1 VPTHTQL
8 SRRRFG
14 SLVATATGA
23 ALAAV
28 TLPAAAAKHV
38 PKQGNKAMTKP
49 QLTKP
54 PRLEPGDLVGIIA
67 PGGHTS
73 PRAIEKAVRNIES
86 LGLRVKLGEHIHAV
100 HGNYGGTVAQRLE
113 DLHGM
118 FADPQVNAI
127 WAIRGGSGCI
137 SLLPQIDYELI
148 RANPKVLIGYS
159 DITALHLAINK
170 HAGLVTFH
178 GPVASSTFSEY
189 AVAQLKNVLMTP
201 QQRYT
206 ISMSQDNAHKA
217 LAEPQYTLR
226 TVHGGQCTGHL
237 TGGNLCLVSAL
248 EGTPYAADIKGAI
261 LFLEEVNEAP
271 YRIDR
276 MLMQLQLSQGLK
288 NTAGVMLGIF
298 ENCEN
303 QDDDI
308 SLTLNQTVDQHLLP
322 LQQTAVAGYSF
333 GHIRHQFTIPMG
345 VQATLDAEQ
354 QTLTLLE
361 PAVS

>member
-1 VPTHTQL
+1 MP
-8 SRRRFG
+8 SPDRRRFG
-14 SLVATATGA
+14 GA
-23 ALAAV
+23 LLGALAAV
-28 TLPAAAAKHV
+28 ALPATAGATRV
-38 PKQGNKAMTKP
+38 PSQGKKTMSKP

-73 PRAIEKAVRNIES
+73 PKSIEKAVRNIEA
-86 LGLRVKLGEHIHAV
+86 LGLRVKLGEHINAV

-137 SLLPQIDYELI
+137 SLLPQIDYQLI

-189 AVAQLKNVLMTP
+189 AVTQLKNVLMAP
-201 QQRYT
+201 QERYT

-217 LAEPQYTLR
+217 AAEPQYAVR
-226 TVHGGQCTGHL
+226 TVHGGQCTGRL

-248 EGTPYAADIKGAI
+248 EGTPYAADIRDSI

-298 ENCEN
+298 ENCEG
-303 QDDDI
+303 QDEDV
-308 SLTLNQTVDQHLLP
+308 SLTLNDTVDQHLQP
-322 LQQTAVAGYSF
+322 LTQTAVAGYSF

-345 VQATLDAEQ
+345 VLATLDAEQ

>member
-1 VPTHTQL
+1 MSLPD
-8 SRRRFG
+8 RRRFG
-14 SLVATATGA
+14 GALLA

-28 TLPAAAAKHV
+28 AVPASAAAAPSKRKHT
-38 PKQGNKAMTKP
+38 MTTP
-49 QLTKP
+49 QPARPPLIKP

-73 PRAIEKAVRNIES
+73 PKSIDKAVRNIES
-86 LGLRVKLGEHIHAV
+86 LGLRVKLGEHINEV

-113 DLHGM
+113 DLHAM
-118 FADPQVNAI
+118 FADPQVNAV

-137 SLLPQIDYELI
+137 SLLPDIDYALI

-159 DITALHLAINK
+159 DITALHLAINR

-189 AVAQLKNVLMTP
+189 AVAQLRNVLMEP
-201 QQRYT
+201 RERYT
-206 ISMSQDNAHKA
+206 IAMSQDNAHKA
-217 LAEPQYTLR
+217 VAEPQYAVR
-226 TVHGGQCTGHL
+226 TVHGGQCTGRL

-248 EGTPYAADIKGAI
+248 EGTPYAADIRDSI

-298 ENCEN
+298 EQCEN
-303 QDDDI
+303 TDDDS
-308 SLTLNQTVDQHLLP
+308 SLTLNQTVDQHLQP
-322 LQQTAVAGYSF
+322 LTQTAVAGYSF

-345 VQATLDAEQ
+345 VLATLDAET

-361 PAVS
+361 PGVG